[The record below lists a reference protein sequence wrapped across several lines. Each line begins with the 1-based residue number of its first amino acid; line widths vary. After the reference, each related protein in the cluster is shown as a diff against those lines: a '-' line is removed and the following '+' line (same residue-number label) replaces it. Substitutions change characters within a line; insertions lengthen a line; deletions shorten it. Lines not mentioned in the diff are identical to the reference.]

1 MMTDIKDWRL
11 AGIIAIVVL
20 GFLWHYLYAWTNH
33 SKIIGSIAPVNESLW
48 EHLKLGYWSLI
59 LFSLVESIYLQ
70 SQVNNYFLAKILGII
85 AFEMTILIVYYGY
98 TWIAGKD
105 IFWLDIGAY
114 VLGAIL
120 CQYLAYYLFEQKD
133 YGAIVSRISLVF
145 FSGIGVLLAVTTYY
159 PPHKA
164 IFKDNNQNTYGI
176 HAEK

>member
-1 MMTDIKDWRL
+1 MIKDIEDWRL

-20 GFLWHYLYAWTNH
+20 GFLWHYLYSWTNH

-59 LFSLVESIYLQ
+59 LYSLVEYMYLQ
-70 SQVNNYFLAKILGII
+70 DKINNYFLGKLLGIL
-85 AFEMTILIVYYGY
+85 ALEMTILLIYYGY
-98 TWIAGKD
+98 TWIAGRD

-120 CQYLAYYLFEQKD
+120 CQYIAHYIFAQQD
-133 YGAIVSRISLVF
+133 YGAFVSKTSLML
-145 FSGIGVLLAVTTYY
+145 FSGIGVLLAITTYY
-159 PPHKA
+159 PPHTG

-176 HAEK
+176 FSEK